1 MLQTCLGWIACL
13 FGRHQWEQG
22 PNYRYILNDSGIR
35 FYQCARCGR
44 SKSTR

>member
-22 PNYRYILNDSGIR
+22 PNYHYILNDSGIR